1 MSLFRAEV
9 YERRTKQWLGTIQL
23 ARPIS
28 FAVVCFFSLV
38 LLVLTVIFL
47 IKGDFTRKARLAG
60 ILVPVEG
67 TATLT
72 APGSGIIKEIRA
84 REGDIVESGGV
95 VLVIDTERQS
105 IVDRRIGS
113 DTALAAVQIAS
124 REKSA
129 EDDRANRIAITNQR
143 DLARLQQIRNG
154 EAEIG
159 QIDEEILLQE
169 RRVNLV
175 TKMLERYRK
184 LKDDG
189 FFTEVQLQA
198 KQDEELDLNAH
209 LISLER
215 SRIGLVKNREAMQA
229 EQKTSQI
236 ELMSEL
242 SQSDR
247 TLSSLRQERIEML
260 SRRTAVITAPG
271 NGRIAG
277 LSVQV
282 GQSVRE
288 GQSLGTV
295 IPVEHG
301 MTTLQAQ
308 LYAPSKTVGFVQ
320 LGQQV
325 HLRYAAYPYKKFGLY
340 QGTVKGIS
348 TTPFAVNELPT
359 NLSQQVVAQS
369 GNNEA
374 LYRIDVTL
382 EKQEITVFDRRIALK
397 PGLALEGDVRQETRK
412 LWELLFEPLLSV
424 KAQAEAR

>member
-9 YERRTKQWLGTIQL
+9 YERRAKQWLGTIQL
-23 ARPIS
+23 ARPVS
-28 FAVVCFFSLV
+28 FAVVCLFSIVLV
-38 LLVLTVIFL
+38 VLIVIFL
-47 IKGDFTRKARLAG
+47 IEGNFTKKARLAG
-60 ILVPVEG
+60 ILVPIEG
-67 TATLT
+67 TATLS
-72 APGSGIIKEIRA
+72 APGSGVIKEIRA

-95 VLVIDTERQS
+95 VVVIDTERQS

-113 DTALAAVQIAS
+113 DAALAAVQIAS

-129 EDDRANRIAITNQR
+129 EYDRANRIAITNQR
-143 DLARLQQIRNG
+143 DIASSQQIRNS
-154 EAEIG
+154 EAEVG
-159 QIDEEILLQE
+159 QIDEEILLQ
-169 RRVNLV
+169 RRRIGLV

-189 FFTEVQLQA
+189 FFTEAQLQA
-198 KQDEELDLNAH
+198 KQDEELDLTAR
-209 LISLER
+209 LSSLER
-215 SRIGLVKNREAMQA
+215 SRLGLVKNREAMQA
-229 EQKTSQI
+229 EQKASKM

-247 TLSSLRQERIEML
+247 TLSSLRQERMEML

-282 GQSVRE
+282 GQSVHE
-288 GQSLGTV
+288 GQSLGTL
-295 IPVEHG
+295 IPMDHG
-301 MTTLQAQ
+301 VTRLQAQ

-325 HLRYAAYPYKKFGLY
+325 HLRYAAYPYQKFGLY
-340 QGTVKGIS
+340 RGTVKGIS

-382 EKQEITVFDRRIALK
+382 EKQEITAFDRNIALR